1 MLKHEKSLDIGSE
14 PLLFGTVCAKR
25 GPRSRRTR
33 ISCEIRFLVPGIECA
48 VFAAGEVMS
57 RVLYRNQRPKR
68 AGKAR
73 SKTAAPNPPDD
84 HRMKVWAS
92 LRISLGGGFVSEE
105 VHRLIG

>member
-48 VFAAGEVMS
+48 VFAAGEVI
-57 RVLYRNQRPKR
+57 VINNQPSFSPRYSSGLLQKTGIAEPVNRLAYGDQIKL
-68 AGKAR
+68 AILKGK
-73 SKTAAPNPPDD
+73 
-84 HRMKVWAS
+84 MLCV
-92 LRISLGGGFVSEE
+92 G
-105 VHRLIG
+105 